1 MSAATTTS
9 GKSKTAGKV
18 QPTRSTPHVT
28 PANQHANGTVMT
40 KPNTSA
46 NLAKSGTSPASTV
59 QPKLTVGKPNDSFE
73 QQADAMAQK
82 VVSMSPADIQKAS
95 ASKQTIHRQVN
106 PSGDSNPSRSPLQK
120 KAQPGSFLL
129 NKSAEKEKV
138 SKKEDKEIKKKADE
152 KLQKT
157 EELKK
162 KADEKLQKKVEEK
175 PQKKAEPEKVQKAL
189 APVHSKAEVDNEK
202 KKSDKIQLKAEVD
215 NEKKKSD
222 KIQLKAEVDNEKK
235 KTNTEDTI
243 RKKAEPEKVQK
254 SSKPSIAEKL
264 LAKLFPKTL
273 QLKEEEKLQ
282 KTEELKK
289 KTDEKLQKKAEPE
302 KIQKA
307 PEPKIAAKEIVQ
319 AKPVTVQAKPVQ
331 LKEEEKLRKAEELK
345 KKSSEEKIQKKTD
358 EKLQKA
364 PDQKVHASK
373 ETVQAK
379 PAAVQTKPVQLK
391 EEEKLRKSEE
401 VQKKGAEEKVQKKAE
416 TDKIQKADTNA
427 VLPKV
432 QLTAATTTPV
442 IQSKEEE
449 KLRKAADEKVQKA
462 ADEKVQKATDEKVQK
477 IANVQPAGDEK
488 LMKMPEGEESD
499 RLTPEFEAKLEGTL
513 ASGTPMERTLL
524 SYMESRFDADFSQ
537 VRFHMDSTAIQMC
550 NEIGARAF
558 AYKNHVYFNRG
569 QYQPDTD
576 SGRFLIAHE
585 LTHVIQQG
593 YAMQKGG
600 KENAPAQLAPK
611 TEEKV
616 QSSPQAISSS
626 SPRIQRLGWDTV
638 NNAVRR
644 VVPIWTLLTV
654 IMGYNPILGES
665 VARSPINWFQ
675 AMLDLIPVVGPSIF
689 DKLRESGMIA
699 RAEAWFNS
707 VFAELPSMGE
717 IRATWDRCW
726 SEMGILEGIDGNIAI
741 FRRHFS
747 PIFSRITTFVNRV
760 LAKIVEFL
768 RETLLRPLNNVV
780 KDIPG
785 WDLICTLI
793 GSNPLTGEAVPRTA
807 LNVIRGVA
815 AFIPGGQE
823 KVDQLVQSGALQK
836 AYEWFVTETTA
847 RNLTWARIQ
856 ATFTQAWDSLSAN
869 DILHPIDTFRR
880 LAGIFSPLL
889 SDLAGFALAALIKLL
904 EFIYEAVMGAGGA
917 RVLAIVKRTQSTFL
931 TIIRNPVG
939 FLGNLLRAVG
949 MGIRNFGTNI
959 LRHLQTGVITWLTGT
974 LARGGVEIPTVW
986 DLAGV
991 LKLVM
996 SILGLTWPR
1005 IREIAV
1011 RVFGPTVVT
1020 VLETAAGLVMDIKEK
1035 GFVQTMRDRI
1045 SEIFG
1050 NVKDMILG
1058 RIKSFIQERIVMA
1071 GIQWIASMLSPV
1083 GAVIQAIIKTYETIM
1098 FFIQKINQIMELVES
1113 VLNSV
1118 ENIANGALGPAA
1130 AYVEQT
1136 MARTIPLILDFLAR
1150 LLGLGDVGGMIRG
1163 IIQRVQTFI
1172 AQKVEQAFVA
1182 IRSGVQRLMAAG
1194 RDIAGRVMNWWTAR
1208 KNFRAA
1214 DNKNHELYFQGTG
1227 RNARLILASDNP
1239 EPVAEKIRKAR
1250 DATTDTD
1257 LKARYTT
1264 ALRTVTRIEGEID
1277 ALKSTSGL
1285 ERSAGTATVGTA
1297 TVVTENGTISAT
1309 VTAKLDELD
1318 RTLAPLPIDGATNIP
1333 VTRVTFQKFG
1343 DGRSWKVLAEPL
1355 TKFQGNTRGTPLPS
1369 GSSGPQ
1375 PPGWALASLINSTE
1389 TVDWRRVHALSH
1401 QLHGPVADWNLF
1413 PGRTKLNKDMEE
1425 KEHLALGKTNNNEVL
1440 SYSMT
1445 VNYHGSGA
1453 IKDKDGVDVPG
1464 EDKKFYP
1471 QSVTLVAKNHLTNTD
1486 LSDVSKTFSAGI
1498 DPPVPG
1504 KDANPASVA
1513 ISIIGNIPRF
1523 FNDPEKMARV
1533 ASKADAWR
1541 EFEKNNDVYKL
1552 RDKFYKADATAGA
1565 AWVKTIRDAVHAE
1578 STRRGLK

>member
-18 QPTRSTPHVT
+18 QPSRSTPHVT

-46 NLAKSGTSPASTV
+46 NLVKSGTAPTAAV

-82 VVSMSPADIQKAS
+82 VVSMTPADVQQVS
-95 ASKQTIHRQVN
+95 ASKQTIRRQIN
-106 PSGDSNPSRSPLQK
+106 PTTGNGPARTPLQK
-120 KAQPGSFLL
+120 KETPGSFMLQ
-129 NKSAEKEKV
+129 KAVEKEKV
-138 SKKEDKEIKKKADE
+138 SK

-162 KADEKLQKKVEEK
+162 KG
-175 PQKKAEPEKVQKAL
+175 
-189 APVHSKAEVDNEK
+189 
-202 KKSDKIQLKAEVD
+202 
-215 NEKKKSD
+215 
-222 KIQLKAEVDNEKK
+222 
-235 KTNTEDTI
+235 
-243 RKKAEPEKVQK
+243 
-254 SSKPSIAEKL
+254 
-264 LAKLFPKTL
+264 
-273 QLKEEEKLQ
+273 EEKLQ

-289 KTDEKLQKKAEPE
+289 KSDEKLQKKAEPEKIQKAPVQAKAEVDNEKKKTEKLQLKAEVENEKKKTDTEKASDKVQKKAEPEKIQKASKPGIFASAEKLLAKILPKPIQLKEEDKLQKTEELKKKAEEKPQKKAEPE

-307 PEPKIAAKEIVQ
+307 PEPKIAAKETVQ

-331 LKEEEKLRKAEELK
+331 LKEEEKLRKSEELK
-345 KKSSEEKIQKKTD
+345 KKAEEKPQKKAEPEKIQKAS
-358 EKLQKA
+358 E
-364 PDQKVHASK
+364 QKVLASK
-373 ETVQAK
+373 ETIQPK
-379 PAAVQTKPVQLK
+379 PAAVQAKPVQLK
-391 EEEKLRKSEE
+391 EEEKLRKTEE
-401 VQKKGAEEKVQKKAE
+401 VQKKGTEEKVQKKAE
-416 TDKIQKADTNA
+416 AEKIQKADANA

-432 QLTAATTTPV
+432 QLTAATTAT

-449 KLRKAADEKVQKA
+449 KLRKAADEKLQKA
-462 ADEKVQKATDEKVQK
+462 ADEKIQKA
-477 IANVQPAGDEK
+477 ADEK
-488 LMKMPEGEESD
+488 LQKAADVNVQKTGDAAGEKIMKMPEGGESD
-499 RLTPEFEAKLEGTL
+499 QLSPEFEAKLQGTL
-513 ASGTPMERTLL
+513 ASGTPMNRVLL
-524 SYMESRFDADFSQ
+524 AYMESRFDADFSQ
-537 VRFHMDSTAIQMC
+537 VRFHMDATAVQMC

-593 YAMQKGG
+593 YATQKGG

-616 QSSPQAISSS
+616 QSTSQTISSS

-675 AMLDLIPVVGPSIF
+675 AMLDLIPIIGPSIF

-747 PIFSRITTFVNRV
+747 PIFGRITTFVSRV
-760 LAKIVEFL
+760 MSKIVEIL

-793 GSNPLTGEAVPRTA
+793 GSNPLTGEAKPRTA

-823 KVDQLVQSGALQK
+823 KVDQLVQSGAIEK
-836 AYEWFVTETTA
+836 AYQWFITETTA

-856 ATFTQAWDSLSAN
+856 ATFTQAWDSLRAE

-939 FLGNLLRAVG
+939 FLGNLLSAVG

-974 LARGGVEIPTVW
+974 LARGGVEIPRVW
-986 DLAGV
+986 DLAGI

-1020 VLETAAGLVMDIKEK
+1020 VLETTAGLVMDIREK

-1050 NVKDMILG
+1050 NVREMILG
-1058 RIKSFIQERIVMA
+1058 RIKSFIQQRIVMA

-1083 GAVIQAIIKTYETIM
+1083 GAVIQAIIKTYETVM
-1098 FFIQKINQIMELVES
+1098 FFIQKINEIMEFVNS

-1118 ENIANGALGPAA
+1118 ESIANGALGPAA

-1150 LLGLGDVGGMIRG
+1150 LLGLGDVGGMVRG
-1163 IIQRVQTFI
+1163 IIQQVQTFI

-1182 IRSGVQRLMAAG
+1182 VRGMAQRLIAVGSNAVQRVLQ
-1194 RDIAGRVMNWWTAR
+1194 WWRTRKQFTAR
-1208 KNFRAA
+1208 DGVA
-1214 DNKNHELYFQGTG
+1214 HTLYFEGEG
-1227 RNARLILASDNP
+1227 ASVRLIM
-1239 EPVAEKIRKAR
+1239 
-1250 DATTDTD
+1250 ATTPTQIETY
-1257 LKARYTT
+1257 LLAKRGLYTRLSASTT
-1264 ALRTVTRIEGEID
+1264 A
-1277 ALKSTSGL
+1277 
-1285 ERSAGTATVGTA
+1285 
-1297 TVVTENGTISAT
+1297 
-1309 VTAKLDELD
+1309 
-1318 RTLAPLPIDGATNIP
+1318 
-1333 VTRVTFQKFG
+1333 
-1343 DGRSWKVLAEPL
+1343 
-1355 TKFQGNTRGTPLPS
+1355 
-1369 GSSGPQ
+1369 
-1375 PPGWALASLINSTE
+1375 
-1389 TVDWRRVHALSH
+1389 
-1401 QLHGPVADWNLF
+1401 
-1413 PGRTKLNKDMEE
+1413 
-1425 KEHLALGKTNNNEVL
+1425 
-1440 SYSMT
+1440 
-1445 VNYHGSGA
+1445 A
-1453 IKDKDGVDVPG
+1453 I
-1464 EDKKFYP
+1464 
-1471 QSVTLVAKNHLTNTD
+1471 A
-1486 LSDVSKTFSAGI
+1486 
-1498 DPPVPG
+1498 
-1504 KDANPASVA
+1504 
-1513 ISIIGNIPRF
+1513 
-1523 FNDPEKMARV
+1523 
-1533 ASKADAWR
+1533 
-1541 EFEKNNDVYKL
+1541 
-1552 RDKFYKADATAGA
+1552 ADATRKLGFITRADGIVARLQVITRATVNPTQA
-1565 AWVKTIRDAVHAE
+1565 ALVTTEINSLSELMMEIATDTTTVPLPTPAVPSFGGGGRKFSQVDKLSTATSTGGEAASDPSSPNGWARIKANKLTDANRGQYVRMHMISAAYGGKNSNNNLIPAPHAVNTGSQVLSFENAVKRLVENPDGITHKPNVLWVKTQVTGFHAADRTNPNTMHRYTGSDYPSGVTME
-1578 STRRGLK
+1578 AGLYFNIPEAPFWRKDNAARVSETITIGPPDYTKAGKVAIYVDGEPAIQEATGCSFVFAREICLAKLKGQPTSIAQFRALMEDHWDNTLKVRRGVPFNDNLTLVIAALNANTITYH